1 MLREINEILWWLDA
15 CTYARKTNHVRAH
28 ENVHRYTDKKGM
40 GGGGGGGKNKKKK
53 VTFNKNL

>member
-40 GGGGGGGKNKKKK
+40 GGGGERGRKKKK
-53 VTFNKNL
+53 NEKLKKEL